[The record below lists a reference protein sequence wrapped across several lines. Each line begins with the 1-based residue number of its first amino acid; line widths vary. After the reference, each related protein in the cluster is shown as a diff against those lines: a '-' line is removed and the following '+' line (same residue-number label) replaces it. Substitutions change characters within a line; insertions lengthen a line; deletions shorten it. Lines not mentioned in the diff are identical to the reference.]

1 MSSFKKI
8 FVKLFLTILII
19 LFSNNICADT
29 HDKDN
34 SSSQNEEEPLP
45 LNDPFVGDSSFS
57 GGVKVITED
66 GNSLAEKKR
75 IDLYTYKL
83 VGIIKSDSD
92 SFISLINQDGE
103 VITVGMFE
111 ELNDGVKLV
120 DMTTKEAIFQT
131 EEKYLI
137 MNFKNQIKETSEY

>member
-1 MSSFKKI
+1 MSFFKKI
-8 FVKLFLTILII
+8 FVKLCLTILII
-19 LFSNNICADT
+19 LFSNNIYADT

-131 EEKYLI
+131 DEKYLI